1 MKKMQ
6 KANCSISGLYNVR
19 RKLLAL
25 VTLCFFMGST
35 LLYAQEEKRVTL
47 QVKNATMEEVLSTI
61 KEQTGLK
68 FVYSDEDMQ
77 SVGSITL
84 SVKNVT
90 VKEAIDRCLK
100 GTALTASVRDNTIV
114 ISAVVSKGGKVTGK
128 VLDAEN
134 LPMVGV
140 NVTVMKGQQMLTGVT
155 TDLDGNFE
163 IEVPRGTQLRFTF
176 VGYKELLMNP
186 SLGRPMAVRM
196 EEDTSAMEEVVVNGF
211 FTRSKQTFTGAAKT
225 YTGEQVLSI
234 SPTNLFQALS
244 TLDPAMTIT
253 QNNAMGSNP
262 NAIPELVIRSTTS
275 LSTNSSET
283 GLNTPL
289 IVIDGVERSLTDLY
303 DIDMQDIER
312 IDILK
317 DASATALYG
326 ENAANGVIIIERKR
340 VSQSPVRIRYT
351 FTPEISFADLSSY
364 DLCNAA
370 QKLELERM
378 AGLYTTTDG
387 SLDQSYYDKLAKVNS
402 GIDTDWISKPVRNSF
417 SHSHSLSISGRGS
430 GLDYNI
436 TGNFS
441 NTAGV
446 MKDDA
451 RDRYGLNVY
460 LSYRAVD
467 KLILTLR
474 ASHEQVSVKNSK
486 YGDFSSYLEA
496 NPYESPYD
504 EEGNWK
510 SSFSFGENNPLY
522 EASLS
527 SFNKSDARKQT
538 ISLDARYNFKPN
550 LYVTAQA
557 SYLTSRET
565 TDVFVSPASN
575 AFASVTSL
583 DQKGSYQLGNLGT
596 DEWSAKIVGNWI
608 HSFDNEGTMFTLNVG
623 GEAKHSDAYKR
634 CLTATGFLSDNLS
647 DVAYAVGYTNAAAPG
662 GSEDLAASVGAFA
675 AANFIYKNKYVV
687 DGSYR
692 MSGSSK
698 FGADNQYAPFWSV
711 GLGYNLHNEEFI
723 KKLGWVNTLR
733 LRGSYGYTGSVK
745 FDAYQAVSTYYYSS
759 SYLHYTG
766 VGAIPHTMANPD
778 LTWQT
783 TKKLNVGITSSLFN
797 DRLNVNFD
805 YYNEVT
811 DDMLIDISLPPSSGV
826 TTVKS
831 NYGSQES
838 NGVEFSLWG
847 KIIDSRDW
855 EWNLSVN
862 GLHSKTTIK
871 NISEALK
878 RQNEENAS
886 KNETAAPLLQYREG
900 ESPTAIYAV
909 RSAGID
915 PASGQEIYIKKDG
928 TYTYS
933 YNVEDMMN
941 VGDTNPWMQG
951 SLSSYLS
958 YKQFALNVNF
968 SYRFGGDLY
977 NSTRM
982 AKIENVNPQRN
993 VDIRAF
999 TERWH
1004 QAGDVVPYLDISATG
1019 GKAYIY
1025 SDRFV
1030 EKDNELWLSNVNLQ
1044 YNVPDECVK
1053 KFGLQKLYVGVG
1065 MEDLFRLTTA
1075 KYERGTSY
1083 PYSRSV
1089 NFSLSVTF

>member
-6 KANCSISGLYNVR
+6 KVNCTSILYDVR
-19 RKLLAL
+19 KRLFAWI
-25 VTLCFFMGST
+25 TLCFFVGCTM
-35 LLYAQEEKRVTL
+35 LYAQEDKRVTL
-47 QVKNATMEEVLSTI
+47 QLKDAKLEQVLSAI

-68 FVYSDEDMQ
+68 FVYSDEDVQ
-77 SVGSITL
+77 SVSGITI
-84 SVKNVT
+84 SVRNVT
-90 VKEAIDRCLK
+90 PKEAIDRCLE

-114 ISAVVSKGGKVTGK
+114 ISAVVSKGGKATGK

-140 NVTVMKGQQMLTGVT
+140 NVAVLKGKQVLTGVT
-155 TDLDGNFE
+155 TDMDGEFE
-163 IEVPRGTQLRFTF
+163 LEVPRGSQLRFSF
-176 VGYKELLMNP
+176 IGYKELLMNP
-186 SLGRPMAVRM
+186 VLGKPMSIHLQ
-196 EEDTSAMEEVVVNGF
+196 EDTQAMEEVVVNGF

-225 YTGEQVLSI
+225 YTGEQIVGI
-234 SPTNLFQALS
+234 SPTNLFQALA
-244 TLDPAMTIT
+244 TLDPGMTVA

-262 NAIPELVIRSTTS
+262 NVVPELVIRSTTS
-275 LSTNSSET
+275 LATNESEV

-303 DIDMQDIER
+303 DIDIHDIER
-312 IDILK
+312 VDILK

-326 ENAANGVIIIERKR
+326 ENAANGVIVIERKR

-351 FTPEISFADLSSY
+351 FTPEFSFADLSSY

-378 AGLYTTTDG
+378 AGLYTTKNG
-387 SLDQSYYDKLAKVNS
+387 SLDQNYYDKLALVNS
-402 GIDTDWISKPVRNSF
+402 GVNTDWASKPVRNSF

-474 ASHEQVSVKNSK
+474 ASHEQVNVKNSK

-496 NPYESPYD
+496 NPYDSPYD
-504 EEGNWK
+504 EMGNLR
-510 SSFSFGENNPLY
+510 SQLSYNQNNPLY

-538 ISLDARYNFKPN
+538 ISLDVRYNFKPN

-565 TDVFVSPASN
+565 SDVFVSPLSN
-575 AFASVTSL
+575 TFASVTNL
-583 DQKGSYQLGNLGT
+583 DQKGSYQLGNLGE
-596 DEWSAKIVGNWI
+596 DSWSAKVVGNWI
-608 HSFDNEGTMFTLNVG
+608 HSFDKDGTMFTLNVG
-623 GEAKHSDAYKR
+623 AEAKHSDVYKKY
-634 CLTATGFLSDNLS
+634 LSATGFLSDNLS
-647 DVAYAVGYTNAAAPG
+647 DIAYAVGYEGASVPG
-662 GSEDLAASVGAFA
+662 GSEDLSASIGAFA

-698 FGADNQYAPFWSV
+698 FGDNNRYAPFWSV
-711 GLGYNLHNEEFI
+711 GLGYNLHNEDYI
-723 KKLGWVNTLR
+723 KNLGWVNTLR

-745 FDAYQAVSTYYYSS
+745 FDAYQAVSTYHYSS
-759 SYLHYTG
+759 SFLGYTG
-766 VGAIPHTMANPD
+766 VGAIPYTMANPE

-783 TKKLNVGITSSLFN
+783 TKKLNVGITSSLFG
-797 DRLNVNFD
+797 DRLNVNLD

-811 DDMLIDISLPPSSGV
+811 DDMLIDVSLPPSSGA
-826 TTVKS
+826 TTVKN

-838 NGVEFSLWG
+838 NGIEFSLWG
-847 KIIDSRDW
+847 KIIKSRNW

-878 RQNEENAS
+878 RQNEQNAAN
-886 KNETAAPLLQYREG
+886 NETVAPLLQYREG

-915 PASGQEIYIKKDG
+915 PASGEEIYIKKDG
-928 TYTYS
+928 TYTYA
-933 YNVEDMMN
+933 YNVEDMVN
-941 VGDTNPWMQG
+941 VGDKNPWMQG
-951 SLSSYLS
+951 SFSSYLV
-958 YKQFALNVNF
+958 YKQFSLNMNF

-977 NSTRM
+977 NGTRM
-982 AKIENVNPQRN
+982 SKIENIDPQKN
-993 VDIRAF
+993 ADIRAF

-1004 QAGDVVPYLDISATG
+1004 HIGDVVPYLDISATG
-1019 GKAYIY
+1019 GKSFIY

-1044 YNVPDECVK
+1044 YNVPDDYVK
-1053 KFGLQKLYVGVG
+1053 KFGIEKMYVGVG

-1089 NFSLSVTF
+1089 NLSLSVTF